1 MPTLYTKEVL
11 QYLNKQSL
19 NTLKYLMQ
27 FTIKQ
32 IANLLNGEV
41 RGDDSLTVSNL
52 AKIEQGNTGDISFL
66 SNHKYEQ
73 FIYTTK
79 ASAVI
84 VGKDFVP
91 KKDISASLII
101 VDNPYNSFTQLLEEY
116 QKILNFSKKGVEQ
129 PVFVGEGTEI
139 GEGAYQGA
147 FSYIGLNNRIG
158 KNVKIYPHVH
168 IGDNVIIGDNTIIFA
183 GVKIYSDSI
192 IGSHCVIHA
201 GAVIGSDGFGFA
213 LQDDGTYRTIPQLGN
228 VVIEDNVSIG
238 ANTTIDCA
246 TMGSTVIR
254 QGVKIDNLVQI
265 AHNVEI
271 GKNTVI
277 AAQTGIAGSAI
288 IGENC
293 VLAGQVGVVGHISLA
308 NGTKVGAKA
317 GVRKSIKKENTSIT
331 GTYAFDLNDYMR
343 SAAVFKRLPQLDK
356 QVRELEKRLEE
367 LINEGVFSEI

>member
-1 MPTLYTKEVL
+1 
-11 QYLNKQSL
+11 
-19 NTLKYLMQ
+19 MQ

-32 IANLLNGEV
+32 IAHLLNGEV
-41 RGDDSLTVSNL
+41 KGDDSLTVSKL
-52 AKIEQGNTGDISFL
+52 AKIEQGVPGDISFL
-66 SNHKYEQ
+66 ANQKYEH

-91 KKDISASLII
+91 KKEISAALII
-101 VDNPYNSFTQLLEEY
+101 VKDPYNSFTQLLEEY
-116 QKILNFSKKGVEQ
+116 QKILNFSKKGLEQ
-129 PVFVGEGTEI
+129 PVFVGQGTEI

-147 FSYIGLNNRIG
+147 FSYVGNNTKIG
-158 KNVKIYPHVH
+158 KNVKIYPQVY
-168 IGDNVIIGDNTIIFA
+168 IGDNVTIGDNTLIYA
-183 GVKIYSDSI
+183 GVKIYSNTI
-192 IGSHCVIHA
+192 IGNNCVFHA

-213 LQDDGTYRTIPQLGN
+213 PQEDGTYKTIPQLGN
-228 VVIEDNVSIG
+228 VLIEDNVSIG

-246 TMGSTVIR
+246 TMGSTIIR

-277 AAQTGIAGSAI
+277 AAQTGIAGSAV

-293 VLAGQVGVVGHISLA
+293 VFGGQVGVVGHISVA
-308 NGTKVGAKA
+308 NGTKVGAQT
-317 GVRKSIKKENTSIT
+317 GITRGIKKENTSVA
-331 GTYAFDLNDYMR
+331 GKPVSELNDYLR
-343 SAAVFKRLPQLDK
+343 SVAVFRKLPQLEK

-367 LINEGVFSEI
+367 LIAEGVFS

>member
-1 MPTLYTKEVL
+1 
-11 QYLNKQSL
+11 
-19 NTLKYLMQ
+19 MQ
-27 FTIKQ
+27 FTVKQ
-32 IANLLNGEV
+32 IAHLLNGEV
-41 RGDDSLTVSNL
+41 LGDDSLTVNKL
-52 AKIEQGNTGDISFL
+52 AKIEEGNTGDISFL
-66 SNHKYEQ
+66 ANQKYEQ

-91 KKDISASLII
+91 KKDISSALIL
-101 VDNPYNSFTQLLEEY
+101 VDNPYLSFTQLLEEY

-129 PVFVGEGTEI
+129 PVFVGQGTEV

-147 FSYIGLNNRIG
+147 FSYIGNNTKIG
-158 KNVKIYPHVH
+158 KNVKVYPQAY
-168 IGDNVIIGDNTIIFA
+168 IGDNVTIGDNTLIYA
-183 GVKIYSDSI
+183 GVKIYNNTV
-192 IGSHCVIHA
+192 IGRNCVLHA

-213 LQDDGTYRTIPQLGN
+213 PQEDGTYKTIPQLGN
-228 VVIEDNVSIG
+228 VLIGDNVSIG

-246 TMGSTVIR
+246 TMGSTIIH

-277 AAQTGIAGSAI
+277 AAQTGIAGSVT

-293 VLAGQVGVVGHISLA
+293 VIAGQVGFAGHITIA
-308 NGTKVGAKA
+308 NGTKIGAQA
-317 GVRKSIKKENTSIT
+317 GVLKSIKKENTSIT
-331 GTYAFDLNDYMR
+331 GSYAFELNDYLR
-343 SAAVFKRLPQLDK
+343 ASAIFRRLPQLDK

-367 LINEGVFSEI
+367 LVNEGVFSEA

>member
-1 MPTLYTKEVL
+1 
-11 QYLNKQSL
+11 
-19 NTLKYLMQ
+19 MQ

-32 IANLLNGEV
+32 IAHLLNGEV
-41 RGDDSLTVSNL
+41 RGDDSLTVNKL

-66 SNHKYEQ
+66 ANQKYES

-91 KKDISASLII
+91 KKDITASLIL
-101 VDNPYNSFTQLLEEY
+101 VEDPYLSFTRLLEEY
-116 QKILNFSKKGVEQ
+116 QKILNFSKTGVEQ
-129 PVFVGEGTEI
+129 PVFVGQGSEI

-147 FSYIGLNNRIG
+147 FSYVGKNTRIG
-158 KNVKIYPHVH
+158 KNVKIYPQVH
-168 IGDNVIIGDNTIIFA
+168 IGDNVVIGDNTLIYA
-183 GVKIYSDSI
+183 GVKIYSNTV
-192 IGSHCVIHA
+192 IGNNCVFHA

-213 LQDDGTYRTIPQLGN
+213 PQEDGTYKTIPQLGN
-228 VVIEDNVSIG
+228 VLIEDNVSIG

-246 TMGSTVIR
+246 TMGSTIIR

-277 AAQTGIAGSAI
+277 AAQTGIAGSST

-293 VLAGQVGVVGHISLA
+293 VLAGQVGMVGHVSIA

-317 GVRKSIKKENTSIT
+317 GIRKTIKKENTSIT
-331 GTYAFDLNDYMR
+331 GTFAFEINDYLR
-343 SAAVFKRLPQLDK
+343 SLTVFKKLPQLDK
-356 QVRELEKRLEE
+356 QVRDLEKRLEE
-367 LINEGVFSEI
+367 LINEGVFAEV

>member
-1 MPTLYTKEVL
+1 
-11 QYLNKQSL
+11 
-19 NTLKYLMQ
+19 MQ
-27 FTIKQ
+27 FTVKQ
-32 IANLLNGEV
+32 IAHLINGEV
-41 RGDDSLTVSNL
+41 RGEDSLTVNKL
-52 AKIEQGNTGDISFL
+52 AKIEQGIPGDISFL
-66 SNHKYEQ
+66 ANQKYEH

-91 KKDISASLII
+91 KKKVSASLII

-129 PVFVGEGTEI
+129 PVYTGQGSEI
-139 GEGAYQGA
+139 GEGVYQGA
-147 FSYIGLNNRIG
+147 FSYIGDNTRIG
-158 KNVKIYPHVH
+158 KNVKIYPQAY
-168 IGDNVIIGDNTIIFA
+168 IGDNVIIGDNTLIYA
-183 GVKIYSDSI
+183 GVKIYNNTI
-192 IGSHCVIHA
+192 IGNNCVFHA

-213 LQDDGTYRTIPQLGN
+213 PQEDGTYRTIPQLGN
-228 VVIEDNVSIG
+228 VLIEDNVSVG

-246 TMGSTVIR
+246 TMGSTIIR
-254 QGVKIDNLVQI
+254 RGVKIDNLVQI

-293 VLAGQVGVVGHISLA
+293 VFGGQVGVVGHISVA
-308 NGTKVGAKA
+308 NGTKAGAQT
-317 GVRKSIKKENTSIT
+317 GITRGIKKENTSVA
-331 GTYAFDLNDYMR
+331 GKPVSELNDYLR
-343 SAAVFKRLPQLDK
+343 SVAVFRKLPQLEK

-367 LINEGVFSEI
+367 LINEGVFS

>member
-1 MPTLYTKEVL
+1 
-11 QYLNKQSL
+11 
-19 NTLKYLMQ
+19 MQ

-41 RGDDSLTVSNL
+41 QGDDSLTVSKL

-66 SNHKYEQ
+66 ANNKYEQ

-91 KKDISASLII
+91 KKDISASLIV

-116 QKILNFSKKGVEQ
+116 QKILNFSKIGVEQ

-139 GEGAYQGA
+139 GEGGYQGA
-147 FSYIGLNNRIG
+147 FSYIGRNSKIG
-158 KNVKIYPHVH
+158 KNVKIHPQAH
-168 IGDNVIIGDNTIIFA
+168 IGDNVVIGDNTIIFA
-183 GVKIYSDSI
+183 GVKIYSDSV
-192 IGSHCVIHA
+192 IGNHCVIHA

-238 ANTTIDCA
+238 ANSTIDCA

-288 IGENC
+288 IGDNC
-293 VLAGQVGVVGHISLA
+293 VLAGQVGVVGHISIA

-317 GVRKSIKKENTSIT
+317 GIRKTIKKENTSIT

-367 LINEGVFSEI
+367 LIKEGVFSEI

>member
-1 MPTLYTKEVL
+1 
-11 QYLNKQSL
+11 
-19 NTLKYLMQ
+19 MQ

-41 RGDDSLTVSNL
+41 RGDESLTVNKL

-66 SNHKYEQ
+66 ANQKYEQ

-91 KKDISASLII
+91 KKDISAALIV
-101 VDNPYNSFTQLLEEY
+101 VDNPYISFTQLLEEY
-116 QKILNFSKKGVEQ
+116 QKILNFSKNGIEQ
-129 PVFVGEGTEI
+129 PVFVGQGSEI
-139 GEGAYQGA
+139 GEGSYQGA
-147 FSYIGLNNRIG
+147 FSYIGNNTRIG
-158 KNVKIYPHVH
+158 KNVKIHPQVH
-168 IGDNVIIGDNTIIFA
+168 IGDNVVVGDNTILFA
-183 GVKIYSDSI
+183 GVKIYSDSV

-213 LQDDGTYRTIPQLGN
+213 LQDDGTYKTIPQLGN

-246 TMGSTVIR
+246 TMGSTIIR

-277 AAQTGIAGSAI
+277 AAQTGIAGSTI
-288 IGENC
+288 IGDNC
-293 VLAGQVGVVGHISLA
+293 VLAGQVGVVGHITVA

-317 GVRKSIKKENTSIT
+317 GVRKNIKKENTSIT
-331 GTYAFDLNDYMR
+331 GTYAFELNDYMR

>member
-1 MPTLYTKEVL
+1 
-11 QYLNKQSL
+11 
-19 NTLKYLMQ
+19 MQ

-41 RGDDSLTVSNL
+41 RGDDSLIVSKL

-66 SNHKYEQ
+66 SNSKYEQ

-91 KKDISASLII
+91 KKDISASLIV

-129 PVFVGEGTEI
+129 PVFVGHGTEI
-139 GEGAYQGA
+139 GEGVYQGA
-147 FSYIGLNNRIG
+147 FSYIGSNTRIG
-158 KNVKIYPHVH
+158 KNVKIHPQVH
-168 IGDNVIIGDNTIIFA
+168 IGDNAVIGDNTIIFA
-183 GVKIYSDSI
+183 GVKIYSNSV
-192 IGSHCVIHA
+192 IGNNCVIHA

-213 LQDDGTYRTIPQLGN
+213 LQDDGTYRAIPQLGN
-228 VVIEDNVSIG
+228 VIIEDNVSIG

-246 TMGSTVIR
+246 TMGSTIIR
-254 QGVKIDNLVQI
+254 GGVKIDNLVQI

-277 AAQTGIAGSAI
+277 AAQTGIAGSTTV
-288 IGENC
+288 GENC
-293 VLAGQVGVVGHISLA
+293 VLAGQVGVVGHISIA

-317 GVRKSIKKENTSIT
+317 GVRKNIKKENTSIT
-331 GTYAFDLNDYMR
+331 GTYAFELNDYMR
-343 SAAVFKRLPQLDK
+343 SAAVFKKLPQLDK